1 MQERRLIDYATPLI
15 KKSLIELSGWTDEQ
29 VQIIK
34 QLINSQAATKRINF
48 LTPEV
53 LEDLVMSVNLE
64 LSNTNNMFVQKLKT
78 LQQPASNGVVSLTG
92 IIDSN
97 TNIDMSDIEFMKLD
111 SMLDYLKDDPYIEE
125 EEFNDLMEL
134 YK

>member
-1 MQERRLIDYATPLI
+1 
-15 KKSLIELSGWTDEQ
+15 
-29 VQIIK
+29 
-34 QLINSQAATKRINF
+34 
-48 LTPEV
+48 
-53 LEDLVMSVNLE
+53 
-64 LSNTNNMFVQKLKT
+64 MFVQKLKT
-78 LQQPASNGVVSLTG
+78 LQQPTSNGVVSLTG

-134 YK
+134 YDAQIQLYVDRILDMAEKFGARMLEPRQQIINSVLNNENTVGVS

>member
-1 MQERRLIDYATPLI
+1 
-15 KKSLIELSGWTDEQ
+15 
-29 VQIIK
+29 
-34 QLINSQAATKRINF
+34 
-48 LTPEV
+48 
-53 LEDLVMSVNLE
+53 
-64 LSNTNNMFVQKLKT
+64 
-78 LQQPASNGVVSLTG
+78 VSLTG

-134 YK
+134 YDAQIQLYVDRILDLIA